1 MMDKKRLQQLAGIIN
16 EGAMV
21 EGPEAILANI
31 LDELKRSIQSYREDP
46 DQDAYYVV
54 ENVERIIEQFD
65 GRF

>member
-1 MMDKKRLQQLAGIIN
+1 MDKRRLQELAGILN

-31 LDELKRSIQSYREDP
+31 LDELKRSIQSFREDP
-46 DQDAYYVV
+46 DQDAHYVV
-54 ENVERIIEQFD
+54 EDVERIIQQFD